1 MDFDR
6 WFGFTLRERIG
17 IGSLLGLIIFVY
29 FLGEFWPYRNIPS
42 IPDLSEFLFLSDTI
56 SDLDNSLDDNQ
67 SSQIFMLDNDNK
79 LKKFQRFVF
88 NPNTISFDSFQL
100 LGFNKF
106 AAKNLTN
113 YVNKG
118 GKIYDSSKFKTIF
131 GIDTNLVN
139 LLSPYIRY
147 PEKPEKNTYNKN
159 QDYRIKIEDSP
170 IQPIEINTA
179 DSAQFYTL
187 KMLGR
192 YNANKIIRF
201 RTRAGGFMNKQQ
213 LLEFELVSD
222 SLYDLIEPYILVDP
236 KGFKKINLNTA
247 DYKTFISHP
256 YFDSET
262 IQKILKYRKQHG
274 DFKDVH
280 HLRRIRSLKEEIG
293 ERIIPYL
300 MVE

>member
-17 IGSLLGLIIFVY
+17 IGTLFGLIILVFS
-29 FLGEFWPYRNIPS
+29 LGELWPYQNVPS
-42 IPDLSEFLFLSDTI
+42 MPDLSEYLFI
-56 SDLDNSLDDNQ
+56 SDSIVNSDNSLDDNQ
-67 SSQIFMLDNDNK
+67 SSQIFMLEDGTT
-79 LKKFQRFVF
+79 LKKFQRFEF
-88 NPNTISFDSFQL
+88 NPNSISFDSLQL

-106 AAKNLTN
+106 AAKSLTN
-113 YVNKG
+113 YINKG
-118 GKIYDSSKFKTIF
+118 GKIYDSAKFKTIF

-139 LLSPYIRY
+139 QLSSYIRY
-147 PEKPEKNTYNKN
+147 PEKPEKPTYNKDQYN
-159 QDYRIKIEDSP
+159 KFNIDDSP

-179 DSAQFYTL
+179 DSTQFYTL
-187 KMLGR
+187 RMLGR

-201 RTRAGGFMNKQQ
+201 RSRTGGFMNKQQ

-247 DYKTFISHP
+247 DYKTFIKHP
-256 YFDSET
+256 YFDPET

-300 MVE
+300 TVE

>member
-1 MDFDR
+1 MDLDR

-17 IGSLLGLIIFVY
+17 IGTLFGLIILVFS
-29 FLGEFWPYRNIPS
+29 LGELWPYRNIPPM
-42 IPDLSEFLFLSDTI
+42 PDLSEYLFLSDSITN
-56 SDLDNSLDDNQ
+56 SDNSLDDNQ
-67 SSQIFMLDNDNK
+67 SSQIFMLDDGTK
-79 LKKFQRFVF
+79 FKKFQRFVF
-88 NPNTISFDSFQL
+88 NPNTTSFDSLLL

-118 GKIYDSSKFKTIF
+118 GKIYDATKLKTIF

-139 LLSPYIRY
+139 QLSQYIRY
-147 PEKPEKNTYNKN
+147 PEKPEKPTYKKDQYNKFN
-159 QDYRIKIEDSP
+159 VDDSP

-201 RTRAGGFMNKQQ
+201 RARAGGFMNKQQ
-213 LLEFELVSD
+213 LLEFEIISD
-222 SLYDLIEPYILVDP
+222 SLYELIEPYILVDP
-236 KGFKKINLNTA
+236 KGIQKINLNTA
-247 DYKTFISHP
+247 DYKTFIKHP
-256 YFDSET
+256 YFDPET

-274 DFKDVH
+274 DFKDVR

-300 MVE
+300 TVE